1 MKFLEVTCPNCKKK
15 FNYYSS
21 EFRPFCTERCRLI
34 DLGQWLNES
43 YTVPVTKL
51 SQEEAEQLE
60 QIIHE
65 KIESENNKQ
74 NHLKNKEDDEDDFSY

>member
-1 MKFLEVTCPNCKKK
+1 MKTLNVTCPRCQKK

-21 EFRPFCTERCRLI
+21 EFRPFCSEKCRLI

-43 YTVPVTKL
+43 YTVPAHKITE
-51 SQEEAEQLE
+51 EEAQQLE

-65 KIESENNKQ
+65 KNQ
-74 NHLKNKEDDEDDFSY
+74 DHDDEDDSAN

>member
-1 MKFLEVTCPNCKKK
+1 MKTLMVCCPRCKKN

-21 EFRPFCTERCRLI
+21 EFRPFCNEKCRLI

-43 YTVPVTKL
+43 YTVPVEKL
-51 SQEEAEQLE
+51 TLEEAEALE

-65 KIESENNKQ
+65 KSERP
-74 NHLKNKEDDEDDFSY
+74 DEDDSSN

>member
-1 MKFLEVTCPNCKKK
+1 MKILNVDCPRCKKT

-21 EFRPFCTERCRLI
+21 EFRPFCNEKCRLI

-43 YTVPVTKL
+43 YTVPVEKL
-51 SQEEAEQLE
+51 TLEEAEALE

-65 KIESENNKQ
+65 KSERT
-74 NHLKNKEDDEDDFSY
+74 DEDDSSN

>member
-1 MKFLEVTCPNCKKK
+1 MKTLSVTCPRCKKS

-21 EFRPFCTERCRLI
+21 EFRPFCCEQCRLI

-43 YTVPVTKL
+43 YTVPVEKL
-51 SQEEAEQLE
+51 TMEEAEELE

-65 KIESENNKQ
+65 KNQRS
-74 NHLKNKEDDEDDFSY
+74 DEDDSAK